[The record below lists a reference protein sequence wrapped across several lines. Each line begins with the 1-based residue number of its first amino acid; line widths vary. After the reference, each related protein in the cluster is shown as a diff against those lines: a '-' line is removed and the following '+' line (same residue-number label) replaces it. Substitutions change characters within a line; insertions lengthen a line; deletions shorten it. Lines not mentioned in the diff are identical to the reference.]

1 MESLRGI
8 EVEEWEGIGDKE
20 RRDGANRKLRR
31 ENLRKKR
38 ECGGNGKRGGVI
50 HRGMIEKQR
59 GRK

>member
-1 MESLRGI
+1 MGSLRGI

-38 ECGGNGKRGGVI
+38 ECGGEETGNV
-50 HRGMIEKQR
+50 EV
-59 GRK
+59 